1 MITLALKHSALGK
14 CQRAHSAARCEGQHS
29 DHMVVHQREAQ
40 RGQMY
45 LPEREMVI
53 LLRRIEEMRS
63 RTIVQ

>member
-1 MITLALKHSALGK
+1 
-14 CQRAHSAARCEGQHS
+14 
-29 DHMVVHQREAQ
+29 MVVHQREAQ